1 MKRVFP
7 AIILAAALIFL
18 VAALGLDLMGVILI
32 LLGLVAY
39 LLYTIFLS
47 RKELREFRENLE
59 DKEASEIKVALQS
72 YSYTGEL
79 NEICKIIEAII
90 DSKNTMGQKYN
101 ASIENQN
108 LMITNISHDFRTP
121 LTSIMGYIDVYEKTR
136 DEKYLEIIKKKAEE
150 LKELIDGFYD
160 FSRLVSKSYKI
171 DKRVFNLDDF
181 IKEEIVNY
189 YDYYIAKGQMIDVEL
204 DRVRCFQDEK
214 NLKIVVDNLISNMM
228 KYSEG
233 GDKIELKLKDGYFEL
248 KFSNLAQIETDD
260 NIDRV
265 FERNYTIDKSKN
277 DASSG
282 LGLNIVENLCEL
294 MGLNASVSYED
305 DIFTITIKGKALN
318 K

>member
-18 VAALGLDLMGVILI
+18 VAALSLDLMSVMLI
-32 LLGLVAY
+32 LLGLVIY
-39 LLYTIFLS
+39 LCYTIYLS

-59 DKEASEIKVALQS
+59 YKEASEIKVALQS

-121 LTSIMGYIDVYEKTR
+121 LTSIMGYIDVYERTR

-233 GDKIELKLKDGYFEL
+233 GDKIELKRKDGYFEL
-248 KFSNLAQIETDD
+248 KFSNIAHIVSDD
-260 NIDRV
+260 NIERV
-265 FERNYTIDKSKN
+265 FERNYTVDKSKN

-294 MGLNASVSYED
+294 MGLEVSVAYKNE
-305 DIFTITIKGKALN
+305 IFSILIKGKALN
-318 K
+318 

>member
-1 MKRVFP
+1 MKRIFP

-18 VAALGLDLMGVILI
+18 VAALGLDLMSVMLI
-32 LLGLVAY
+32 LLGLVIY
-39 LLYTIFLS
+39 LCYTIYLS

-233 GDKIELKLKDGYFEL
+233 EDKIELKLKDGYFEL

-260 NIDRV
+260 SIERV

-294 MGLNASVSYED
+294 MGLEVSVAYNNE
-305 DIFTITIKGKALN
+305 IFSILIKGKALN
-318 K
+318 

>member
-1 MKRVFP
+1 MKRIFP
-7 AIILAAALIFL
+7 AIIIAAALIFL
-18 VAALGLDLMGVILI
+18 VAALGLELVSVIFI
-32 LLGLVAY
+32 LLALVIY
-39 LLYTIFLS
+39 LSYTIYLS

-150 LKELIDGFYD
+150 LKGLIDGFYD

-189 YDYYIAKGQMIDVEL
+189 YDYYIAKGQMIGVEL
-204 DRVRCFQDEK
+204 DRVRCLQDEK

-260 NIDRV
+260 NIERV

-294 MGLNASVSYED
+294 MGLEASVSYED
-305 DIFTITIKGKALN
+305 DVFSILIKGKALN
-318 K
+318 

>member
-1 MKRVFP
+1 MKRIFP

-18 VAALGLDLMGVILI
+18 VAALGLDLMSVMLI
-32 LLGLVAY
+32 LLGLVIY
-39 LLYTIFLS
+39 LCYTIYLS
-47 RKELREFRENLE
+47 RKELKEFRENLE

-150 LKELIDGFYD
+150 LKGLIDGFYD

-189 YDYYIAKGQMIDVEL
+189 YDYYIAKGQMIDVSL

-260 NIDRV
+260 SIERV

>member
-1 MKRVFP
+1 MRRVFP

-18 VAALGLDLMGVILI
+18 VAALGLDLMSVIFI
-32 LLGLVAY
+32 LLALVAY
-39 LLYTIFLS
+39 LSYTIYLS

-79 NEICKIIEAII
+79 NEICKIIEDII

-248 KFSNLAQIETDD
+248 KFSNIAHIVSDD
-260 NIDRV
+260 NIERV
-265 FERNYTIDKSKN
+265 FERNYTVDKSKN

-305 DIFTITIKGKALN
+305 NVFSILIKGKALN
-318 K
+318 

>member
-1 MKRVFP
+1 MKKVFP
-7 AIILAAALIFL
+7 VIILAAALIFL
-18 VAALGLDLMGVILI
+18 VAALGLDLMTVILI
-32 LLGLVAY
+32 LLALVAY
-39 LLYTIFLS
+39 LSYTIYKS

-121 LTSIMGYIDVYEKTR
+121 LTSIMGYIDIYEKTR

-150 LKELIDGFYD
+150 LKGLIDGFYD

-189 YDYYIAKGQMIDVEL
+189 YDYYIAKGQMIDVSL

-233 GDKIELKLKDGYFEL
+233 EDKIELKLKDGYFEL

-260 NIDRV
+260 SIERV
-265 FERNYTIDKSKN
+265 FERNYTVDKSKN
-277 DASSG
+277 DASTG

-294 MGLNASVSYED
+294 MGLEASVEYKD
-305 DIFTITIKGKALN
+305 DVFSILITGKALN

>member
-7 AIILAAALIFL
+7 AIIIAAALIFL
-18 VAALGLDLMGVILI
+18 VAALGLDLMTVVIV
-32 LLGLVAY
+32 LLALVAY
-39 LLYTIFLS
+39 LSYTIYLS
-47 RKELREFRENLE
+47 RKELKEFRENLE

-79 NEICKIIEAII
+79 NEICKIIEDII

-121 LTSIMGYIDVYEKTR
+121 LTSIMGYIDVYERTR

-189 YDYYIAKGQMIDVEL
+189 YDYYIAKDQMIDVSL

-294 MGLNASVSYED
+294 MGLQASVSYTD
-305 DIFTITIKGKALN
+305 DIFAITIKGKALN

>member
-1 MKRVFP
+1 MKRIFP

-18 VAALGLDLMGVILI
+18 VAALGLDLMTVIFI
-32 LLGLVAY
+32 LLALVAY
-39 LLYTIFLS
+39 LSYTIYKS
-47 RKELREFRENLE
+47 RKELKEFRENLE

-121 LTSIMGYIDVYEKTR
+121 LTSIMGYIDIYERTR

-260 NIDRV
+260 SIERV

-277 DASSG
+277 DASTG

-294 MGLNASVSYED
+294 MGLNASVDYKD
-305 DIFTITIKGKALN
+305 NIFTITITGKALN

>member
-1 MKRVFP
+1 MRRVFP

-18 VAALGLDLMGVILI
+18 VAALGLDLMSVIFI
-32 LLGLVAY
+32 LLALVAY
-39 LLYTIFLS
+39 LSYTIYLS

-79 NEICKIIEAII
+79 NEICKIIEDII

-121 LTSIMGYIDVYEKTR
+121 LTSIMGYIDVYERTR

-260 NIDRV
+260 SIDRV

-294 MGLNASVSYED
+294 MGLEPSVSYED
-305 DIFTITIKGKALN
+305 DVFAITIKGKALN

>member
-1 MKRVFP
+1 MKRIFP
-7 AIILAAALIFL
+7 AIIIAAALIFL
-18 VAALGLDLMGVILI
+18 VAALGLDLVSVIFI
-32 LLGLVAY
+32 LLALVIY
-39 LLYTIFLS
+39 LCYTIYLS

-136 DEKYLEIIKKKAEE
+136 DERYLEIIKKKAEE
-150 LKELIDGFYD
+150 LKGLIDGFYD

-233 GDKIELKLKDGYFEL
+233 EDKIELKLKDGYFEL
-248 KFSNLAQIETDD
+248 KFSNLAQIEMDD
-260 NIDRV
+260 SIERV

-277 DASSG
+277 DASTG

-294 MGLNASVSYED
+294 MGLSASVDYTD
-305 DIFTITIKGKALN
+305 DIFAITIKGKALN

>member
-1 MKRVFP
+1 MRRVFP

-18 VAALGLDLMGVILI
+18 VAALGLDLMSVIFI
-32 LLGLVAY
+32 LLALVAY
-39 LLYTIFLS
+39 LSYTIYLS

-79 NEICKIIEAII
+79 NEICKIIEDII

-136 DEKYLEIIKKKAEE
+136 DEKYLEIIKKKADE

-189 YDYYIAKGQMIDVEL
+189 YDYYIAKDQMIDVEL

-294 MGLNASVSYED
+294 MGLSTSVSYED
-305 DIFTITIKGKALN
+305 DIFAITIKGKALN

>member
-7 AIILAAALIFL
+7 VIILAAALIFL
-18 VAALGLDLMGVILI
+18 VAALGLDLMSVMLI
-32 LLGLVAY
+32 LLGLVIY
-39 LLYTIFLS
+39 LCYTIYLS
-47 RKELREFRENLE
+47 RKELKEFRENLE

-136 DEKYLEIIKKKAEE
+136 DEKYLEIINKKAEE

-233 GDKIELKLKDGYFEL
+233 EDKIELKLKDGYFEL

-260 NIDRV
+260 SIERV

-294 MGLNASVSYED
+294 MGLEVSVDYTD
-305 DIFTITIKGKALN
+305 NIFTITIKGKALN
-318 K
+318 

>member
-1 MKRVFP
+1 MRRVFP

-18 VAALGLDLMGVILI
+18 VAALGLDLMSVIFI
-32 LLGLVAY
+32 LLALVAY
-39 LLYTIFLS
+39 LSYTIYLS

-79 NEICKIIEAII
+79 NEICKIIEDII

-121 LTSIMGYIDVYEKTR
+121 LTSIMGYIDVYERAR

-282 LGLNIVENLCEL
+282 LGLNIVENLCTL
-294 MGLNASVSYED
+294 MDLSVSVDYKD
-305 DIFTITIKGKALN
+305 NIFAITIKGKALN

>member
-18 VAALGLDLMGVILI
+18 VAALGLALMSVIFI
-32 LLGLVAY
+32 LLALVAY
-39 LLYTIFLS
+39 LSYTIYLS
-47 RKELREFRENLE
+47 RKELKEFRENLE

-79 NEICKIIEAII
+79 NEICKIIEDII

-150 LKELIDGFYD
+150 LKGLIDGFYD

-233 GDKIELKLKDGYFEL
+233 EDKIELKLKDGYFEL

-260 NIDRV
+260 SIERV

-277 DASSG
+277 EASSG

-294 MGLNASVSYED
+294 MGLEASVSYED
-305 DIFTITIKGKALN
+305 DNFAITITGKALN
-318 K
+318 

>member
-1 MKRVFP
+1 MKRIFP
-7 AIILAAALIFL
+7 AIIIAAALIFL
-18 VAALGLDLMGVILI
+18 VAALGLDLMSVIFI
-32 LLGLVAY
+32 LLALVIY
-39 LLYTIFLS
+39 LSYNIYLS

-181 IKEEIVNY
+181 IMEEIVNY

-233 GDKIELKLKDGYFEL
+233 EDKIELKLKDGYFEL

-260 NIDRV
+260 SIERV

-294 MGLNASVSYED
+294 MGLEATVSYED

>member
-1 MKRVFP
+1 MKRIFP
-7 AIILAAALIFL
+7 AIIITAALIFL
-18 VAALGLDLMGVILI
+18 VAALGLDLMTVVIV
-32 LLGLVAY
+32 LLALVAY
-39 LLYTIFLS
+39 LSYTIYIS
-47 RKELREFRENLE
+47 RKELKEFRENLE

-121 LTSIMGYIDVYEKTR
+121 LTSIMGYIDVYEKTK
-136 DEKYLEIIKKKAEE
+136 DDKYLEIIKKKAEE
-150 LKELIDGFYD
+150 LKGLIDGFYD
-160 FSRLVSKSYKI
+160 FLRLVSKSYKI

-189 YDYYIAKGQMIDVEL
+189 YDYYIAKGQMIDVSL

-260 NIDRV
+260 SIERV

>member
-18 VAALGLDLMGVILI
+18 VAALGLDLMSVIFI
-32 LLGLVAY
+32 LLALVIY
-39 LLYTIFLS
+39 LSYSIYLS
-47 RKELREFRENLE
+47 RKELKEFRENLE

-79 NEICKIIEAII
+79 NEICKIIEDII

-260 NIDRV
+260 SIERV

-294 MGLNASVSYED
+294 MGLSASVSYED
-305 DIFTITIKGKALN
+305 DVFSILIKGKALN
-318 K
+318 

>member
-18 VAALGLDLMGVILI
+18 VAALGLDLMSVIFI
-32 LLGLVAY
+32 LLALVIY
-39 LLYTIFLS
+39 LSYTIYLS

-79 NEICKIIEAII
+79 NEICKIIENII

-233 GDKIELKLKDGYFEL
+233 EDKIELKLKDGYFEL

-294 MGLNASVSYED
+294 MGLEASVDYTD

>member
-7 AIILAAALIFL
+7 SIILAAALIFL
-18 VAALGLDLMGVILI
+18 VAALGLDLMTVVIV
-32 LLGLVAY
+32 LLALVAY
-39 LLYTIFLS
+39 LSYTIYLS

-59 DKEASEIKVALQS
+59 YKEASEIKVALQS

-233 GDKIELKLKDGYFEL
+233 GDKIELKRKDGYFEL
-248 KFSNLAQIETDD
+248 KFSNIAHIVSDD
-260 NIDRV
+260 NIERV
-265 FERNYTIDKSKN
+265 FERNYTVDKSKN

-294 MGLNASVSYED
+294 MGLEVSVAYKNE
-305 DIFTITIKGKALN
+305 IFSILIKGKALN
-318 K
+318 

>member
-1 MKRVFP
+1 MKRIFP
-7 AIILAAALIFL
+7 AIIIAAALIFL
-18 VAALGLDLMGVILI
+18 VAALGLDLMTVFIV
-32 LLGLVAY
+32 LLALVAY
-39 LLYTIFLS
+39 LSYTIYLS
-47 RKELREFRENLE
+47 RKELKEFRENLE

-79 NEICKIIEAII
+79 NEICKIIEDII

-121 LTSIMGYIDVYEKTR
+121 LTSIMGYIDVYERTR

-189 YDYYIAKGQMIDVEL
+189 YDYYIAKGQMIDVNL

-233 GDKIELKLKDGYFEL
+233 EDKIELKLKDGYFEL

-260 NIDRV
+260 SIERV

-294 MGLNASVSYED
+294 MGLSASVDYTD
-305 DIFTITIKGKALN
+305 DIFAITIKGKALN

>member
-1 MKRVFP
+1 MKRIFP
-7 AIILAAALIFL
+7 AIIIAAALIFL
-18 VAALGLDLMGVILI
+18 VAALGLDLMSVIFI
-32 LLGLVAY
+32 LLALVAY
-39 LLYTIFLS
+39 LSYTIYLS

-59 DKEASEIKVALQS
+59 DKETSEIKVALQS

-79 NEICKIIEAII
+79 NEICKIIEDII

-121 LTSIMGYIDVYEKTR
+121 LTSIMGYIDVYERTR

-189 YDYYIAKGQMIDVEL
+189 YDYYIAKGQMIDVSL

-233 GDKIELKLKDGYFEL
+233 EDKIELKLKDGYFEL

-260 NIDRV
+260 SIERV

-294 MGLNASVSYED
+294 MGLEASVSYTD
-305 DIFTITIKGKALN
+305 DIFAITIKGKALN

>member
-1 MKRVFP
+1 MKRIFP
-7 AIILAAALIFL
+7 AIIIAAALIFL
-18 VAALGLDLMGVILI
+18 VAALGLDLMTVFIV
-32 LLGLVAY
+32 LLALVAY
-39 LLYTIFLS
+39 LSYTIYLS
-47 RKELREFRENLE
+47 RKELKEFRENLE

-79 NEICKIIEAII
+79 NEICKIIEDII

-121 LTSIMGYIDVYEKTR
+121 LTSIMGYIDVYERTR

-294 MGLNASVSYED
+294 MGLSASVSYED
-305 DIFTITIKGKALN
+305 DVFSILIKGKALN
-318 K
+318 

>member
-18 VAALGLDLMGVILI
+18 VAALGLDLMSVILI
-32 LLGLVAY
+32 LLALVAY
-39 LLYTIFLS
+39 LSYTIFLS

-79 NEICKIIEAII
+79 NEICKTIEAII

-101 ASIENQN
+101 ASIKNQN

-189 YDYYIAKGQMIDVEL
+189 YDYYIAKEQMIDVEL

-260 NIDRV
+260 SIERV

-294 MGLNASVSYED
+294 MGLEASVDYKD
-305 DIFTITIKGKALN
+305 DVFSISITGKALN

>member
-1 MKRVFP
+1 MKRIFP
-7 AIILAAALIFL
+7 VIILAAALIFL
-18 VAALGLDLMGVILI
+18 VAALGLDLMSVIFI
-32 LLGLVAY
+32 LLALVAY
-39 LLYTIFLS
+39 LSYTIYLS

-79 NEICKIIEAII
+79 NEICKIIEDII

-189 YDYYIAKGQMIDVEL
+189 YDYYIAKEQMIDVEL

-233 GDKIELKLKDGYFEL
+233 EDKIELKLKDGYFEL
-248 KFSNLAQIETDD
+248 KFSNLAKIETDD
-260 NIDRV
+260 NIERV

-282 LGLNIVENLCEL
+282 LGLNIVENLCTL
-294 MGLNASVSYED
+294 MDLSVSVDYKD
-305 DIFTITIKGKALN
+305 NIFEITIKGKALN

>member
-1 MKRVFP
+1 MKRIFP
-7 AIILAAALIFL
+7 VIIITAALIFL
-18 VAALGLDLMGVILI
+18 VAALGLDLMSVIFI
-32 LLGLVAY
+32 LLALVAY
-39 LLYTIFLS
+39 LSYTIYLS

-233 GDKIELKLKDGYFEL
+233 GDKIELKRKDGYFEL

-260 NIDRV
+260 SIERV

-294 MGLNASVSYED
+294 MGLNVSVEYKD
-305 DIFTITIKGKALN
+305 DVFSISITGKALN

>member
-18 VAALGLDLMGVILI
+18 VAALSLDLMSVMLI
-32 LLGLVAY
+32 LLGLVIY
-39 LLYTIFLS
+39 LCYTIYLS

-59 DKEASEIKVALQS
+59 YKEASEIKVALQS

-189 YDYYIAKGQMIDVEL
+189 YDYYIAKGQMIDVSL

-233 GDKIELKLKDGYFEL
+233 EDKIELKLKDGYFEL

-265 FERNYTIDKSKN
+265 FERNYTIYKSKN

-294 MGLNASVSYED
+294 MGLEASVDYKD
-305 DIFTITIKGKALN
+305 NIFTITIKGKALT

>member
-1 MKRVFP
+1 MKRIFP

-18 VAALGLDLMGVILI
+18 VAALGLDLMSVMLI
-32 LLGLVAY
+32 LLGLVIY
-39 LLYTIFLS
+39 LCYTIYLS
-47 RKELREFRENLE
+47 RKELKEFRENLE

-150 LKELIDGFYD
+150 LKGLIDGFYD

-189 YDYYIAKGQMIDVEL
+189 YDYYIAKGQMIDVSL

-260 NIDRV
+260 NIERV
-265 FERNYTIDKSKN
+265 FERNYTIDKPKN

-294 MGLNASVSYED
+294 MGLEATVSYED

-318 K
+318 

>member
-7 AIILAAALIFL
+7 AIIISAALIFL
-18 VAALGLDLMGVILI
+18 VAALGLDLVSVIFI
-32 LLGLVAY
+32 LLALVIY
-39 LLYTIFLS
+39 LSYTIYLS

-150 LKELIDGFYD
+150 LKGLIDGFYD

-189 YDYYIAKGQMIDVEL
+189 YDYYIAKGKMIDVSL

-233 GDKIELKLKDGYFEL
+233 EDKIELKLKDGYFEL

-260 NIDRV
+260 SIERV
-265 FERNYTIDKSKN
+265 SERNYTIDKSKN
-277 DASSG
+277 EASSG

-294 MGLNASVSYED
+294 MGLEASVSYTD
-305 DIFTITIKGKALN
+305 DIFAITIKGKALN

>member
-1 MKRVFP
+1 MRRVFP

-18 VAALGLDLMGVILI
+18 VAALGLDLMSVIFI
-32 LLGLVAY
+32 LLALVAY
-39 LLYTIFLS
+39 LSYTIYLS
-47 RKELREFRENLE
+47 RKELKEFRENLE

-79 NEICKIIEAII
+79 NEICKIIEDII

-121 LTSIMGYIDVYEKTR
+121 LTSIMGYIDVYERTR

-233 GDKIELKLKDGYFEL
+233 EDKIELKLKDGYFEL

-260 NIDRV
+260 SIERV

-294 MGLNASVSYED
+294 MGLDASVSYED
-305 DIFTITIKGKALN
+305 DVFSILIKGKALN

>member
-1 MKRVFP
+1 MKRIFP

-18 VAALGLDLMGVILI
+18 VAALGLDLMNVMLI
-32 LLGLVAY
+32 LLGLVIY
-39 LLYTIFLS
+39 LCYTIYLS
-47 RKELREFRENLE
+47 RKELKEFRENLE
-59 DKEASEIKVALQS
+59 DKEASEIKVALRS

-121 LTSIMGYIDVYEKTR
+121 LTSIMAYIDVYEKTR

-233 GDKIELKLKDGYFEL
+233 ADKIELKLKDGYFEL

-260 NIDRV
+260 SIERV

-294 MGLNASVSYED
+294 MGLSASVSYED

>member
-18 VAALGLDLMGVILI
+18 VAALGLDLMSVIFI
-32 LLGLVAY
+32 LLALVAY
-39 LLYTIFLS
+39 LSYTIYLS

-79 NEICKIIEAII
+79 NEICKIIEDII

-189 YDYYIAKGQMIDVEL
+189 YDYYIAKEQMIDVEL

-233 GDKIELKLKDGYFEL
+233 EDKIELKLKDGYFEL
-248 KFSNLAQIETDD
+248 KFSNLAKIETDD
-260 NIDRV
+260 NIERV

-282 LGLNIVENLCEL
+282 LGLNIVENLCTL
-294 MGLNASVSYED
+294 MDLSVSVDYKD
-305 DIFTITIKGKALN
+305 NIFEITIKGKALN

>member
-18 VAALGLDLMGVILI
+18 VAALGLDLMSVIFI
-32 LLGLVAY
+32 LLALVAY
-39 LLYTIFLS
+39 LSYTIYLS
-47 RKELREFRENLE
+47 RKELKEFRENLE

-79 NEICKIIEAII
+79 NEICKIIEDII

-121 LTSIMGYIDVYEKTR
+121 LTSIMGYIDVYERTR

-150 LKELIDGFYD
+150 LKGLIDSFYD

-189 YDYYIAKGQMIDVEL
+189 YDYYIAKDKMIDVSL

-233 GDKIELKLKDGYFEL
+233 EDKIELKLKDGYFEL

-260 NIDRV
+260 SIERV
-265 FERNYTIDKSKN
+265 FERNYTVDKSKN
-277 DASSG
+277 DASTG

-294 MGLNASVSYED
+294 MGLEVSVAYNNE
-305 DIFTITIKGKALN
+305 IFSILIKGKALN
-318 K
+318 

>member
-1 MKRVFP
+1 MKRIFP
-7 AIILAAALIFL
+7 AIIITAALIFL
-18 VAALGLDLMGVILI
+18 VAALGLDLMTVFIV
-32 LLGLVAY
+32 LLALVAY
-39 LLYTIFLS
+39 LCYTIYLS
-47 RKELREFRENLE
+47 RKELKEFRENLE

-150 LKELIDGFYD
+150 LKGLIDGFYD

-204 DRVRCFQDEK
+204 DRVRCFQDEN

-233 GDKIELKLKDGYFEL
+233 EDKIELKLKDGYFEL

-260 NIDRV
+260 SIERV

-305 DIFTITIKGKALN
+305 DVFSISITGKALN
-318 K
+318 

>member
-1 MKRVFP
+1 MRRVFP

-18 VAALGLDLMGVILI
+18 VAALGLDLMSVIFI
-32 LLGLVAY
+32 LLALVAY
-39 LLYTIFLS
+39 LSYTIYLS

-121 LTSIMGYIDVYEKTR
+121 LTSIMGYIDVYERTR

-189 YDYYIAKGQMIDVEL
+189 YDYYIAKGQMIDVSL

-233 GDKIELKLKDGYFEL
+233 GDKIELKRKDGYFEL

-260 NIDRV
+260 SIDRV

-294 MGLNASVSYED
+294 MGLEASVSYED
-305 DIFTITIKGKALN
+305 DVFSISITGKALN

>member
-1 MKRVFP
+1 MKRIFP
-7 AIILAAALIFL
+7 AIIITAALIFL
-18 VAALGLDLMGVILI
+18 VAALGLELVSVIFI
-32 LLGLVAY
+32 LLALVAY
-39 LLYTIFLS
+39 LSYNIYLS

-121 LTSIMGYIDVYEKTR
+121 LTSIMGYIDVYERTR

-150 LKELIDGFYD
+150 LKGLIDSFYD

-189 YDYYIAKGQMIDVEL
+189 YDYYIAKDQMIEVSL

-233 GDKIELKLKDGYFEL
+233 GDKIELKHKDGYFEL

-294 MGLNASVSYED
+294 MGLEASVAYKD
-305 DIFTITIKGKALN
+305 NIFAITIKGKALN
-318 K
+318 

>member
-7 AIILAAALIFL
+7 AIIIAAALIFL
-18 VAALGLDLMGVILI
+18 VAALGLDLMTIVIV
-32 LLGLVAY
+32 LLALVAY
-39 LLYTIFLS
+39 LSYTIYLS

-79 NEICKIIEAII
+79 NEICKIIEDII

-136 DEKYLEIIKKKAEE
+136 DDKYLEIIKKKAEE

-233 GDKIELKLKDGYFEL
+233 GDKIELKRKDGYFEL
-248 KFSNLAQIETDD
+248 KFSNIAHIVSDD
-260 NIDRV
+260 NIERV
-265 FERNYTIDKSKN
+265 FERNYTVDKSKN

-294 MGLNASVSYED
+294 MGLEVSVAYKNE
-305 DIFTITIKGKALN
+305 IFSILIKGKALN
-318 K
+318 

>member
-7 AIILAAALIFL
+7 AIIITAALIFL
-18 VAALGLDLMGVILI
+18 VAALGLDLMTVFIV
-32 LLGLVAY
+32 LLALVAY
-39 LLYTIFLS
+39 LSYTIYLS

-72 YSYTGEL
+72 YSYTREL

-121 LTSIMGYIDVYEKTR
+121 LTSIMGYIDVYDKTR

-189 YDYYIAKGQMIDVEL
+189 YDYYIAKGQMIDVSL

-233 GDKIELKLKDGYFEL
+233 EDKIELKLKDGYFEL

-277 DASSG
+277 DASTG

-294 MGLNASVSYED
+294 MGLEVSVAYNNE
-305 DIFTITIKGKALN
+305 IFSILVKGKALN
-318 K
+318 

>member
-1 MKRVFP
+1 MRRVFP

-18 VAALGLDLMGVILI
+18 VAALGLDLMSVIFI
-32 LLGLVAY
+32 LLALVAY
-39 LLYTIFLS
+39 LSYTIYLS

-59 DKEASEIKVALQS
+59 DKETSEIKVALQS

-79 NEICKIIEAII
+79 NEICKIIEDII

-121 LTSIMGYIDVYEKTR
+121 LTSIMGYIDVYERTR

-294 MGLNASVSYED
+294 MGLSASVSYED
-305 DIFTITIKGKALN
+305 DVFSILIKGKALN
-318 K
+318 

>member
-18 VAALGLDLMGVILI
+18 VAALGLDLMSVIFI
-32 LLGLVAY
+32 LLALVIY
-39 LLYTIFLS
+39 LSYSIYLS
-47 RKELREFRENLE
+47 RKELKEFRENLE

-79 NEICKIIEAII
+79 NEICKIIEDII

-260 NIDRV
+260 SIERV

-294 MGLNASVSYED
+294 MGLQASVSYED
-305 DIFTITIKGKALN
+305 DVFSILIKGKALN
-318 K
+318 

>member
-1 MKRVFP
+1 MRRVFP

-18 VAALGLDLMGVILI
+18 VAALGLDLMSVIFI
-32 LLGLVAY
+32 LLALVAY
-39 LLYTIFLS
+39 LSYTIYLS

-189 YDYYIAKGQMIDVEL
+189 YDYYIAKDQMIDVEL

-233 GDKIELKLKDGYFEL
+233 GDKIELKRKDGYFEL

-294 MGLNASVSYED
+294 MGLNVSVSYED
-305 DIFTITIKGKALN
+305 DIFAITITGKALN